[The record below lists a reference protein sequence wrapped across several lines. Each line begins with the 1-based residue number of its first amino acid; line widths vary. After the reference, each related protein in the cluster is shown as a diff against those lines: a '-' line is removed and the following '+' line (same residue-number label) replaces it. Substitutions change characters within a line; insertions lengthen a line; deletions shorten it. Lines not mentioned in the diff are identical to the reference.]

1 MSEKMLMD
9 LSIEEHQSAQKA
21 PEKDYQF
28 STQDENE
35 NWKYFSNVDAVEE
48 NDFCFLR
55 FEKATISLRDEINNQ
70 LKLRNL
76 RLYSYEVSQGNPP
89 AISKTKDGRQSI
101 KYKVI
106 PL

>member
-9 LSIEEHQSAQKA
+9 LSIEEHKSSQQA

-35 NWKYFSNVDAVEE
+35 NWSYFSDVDEVSK

-55 FEKATISLRDEINNQ
+55 IEKATENLRDEINNQ
-70 LKLRNL
+70 LKLQSL
-76 RLYSYEVSQGNPP
+76 RLYSYEVSQGNQP
-89 AISKTKDGRQSI
+89 AISKTKDGRQSV

>member
-28 STQDENE
+28 STQDEDE
-35 NWKYFSNVDAVEE
+35 NWLYFSNEDEVSKG
-48 NDFCFLR
+48 DFCFLR
-55 FEKATISLRDEINNQ
+55 IEKATEKLRDEINNN
-70 LKLRNL
+70 LKAYNL
-76 RLYSYEVSQGNPP
+76 RLYSYEVKQGKLP
-89 AISKTKDGRQSI
+89 AISKTKDGRQSV